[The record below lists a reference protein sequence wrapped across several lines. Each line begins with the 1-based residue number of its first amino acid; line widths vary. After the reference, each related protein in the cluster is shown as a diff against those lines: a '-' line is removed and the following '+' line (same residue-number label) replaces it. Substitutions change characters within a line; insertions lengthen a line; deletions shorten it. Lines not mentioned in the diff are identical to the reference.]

1 MLKAA
6 REFVR
11 RFGALG
17 LLLMAL
23 GAVVPANAAPACGD
37 DGDRPTAR
45 IAMQTA
51 TAGAPASPCREDG
64 CGDCGVA
71 CAHGCCHAAHAG
83 LPGREAPPVVTATP
97 LRAPSVWSDATGE
110 PFGAPEGLERPP
122 RA

>member
-6 REFVR
+6 REIVR

-37 DGDRPTAR
+37 GGDRPAQVSV
-45 IAMQTA
+45 QTA
-51 TAGAPASPCREDG
+51 AAASAPTPCREDG
-64 CGDCGVA
+64 CDDCGVA

-83 LPGREAPPVVTATP
+83 LPGRETPPVVTAMR
-97 LRAPSVWSDATGE
+97 LGAPSVWSDATGV